1 MVLNNESIKNREAWE
16 KLGYRLPK
24 FDRDAMVEKT
34 VKNPTWVH
42 FGAGNIFKAFQADA
56 CQRLLDA
63 GLAETGIIS
72 AERREKKPEVNDNL
86 TVKVTLK
93 ADGNVE
99 KAVIASIA
107 EKVYLYGNEARL
119 KEIFE
124 NPSLQMVSFTI
135 TEKGYALYDGKGEL
149 LPDIAA
155 DLEAGPENAKSS
167 PATSRTKRRLPW

>member
-1 MVLNNESIKNREAWE
+1 MVLTNESIKNKAAWE
-16 KLGYRLPK
+16 ALGYRLPK
-24 FDRDAMVEKT
+24 YDRDAMIEKT
-34 VKNPTWVH
+34 VANPTWLH

-63 GLAETGIIS
+63 GLAETGIIA
-72 AERREKKPEVNDNL
+72 AERREKKPEANDNL

-99 KAVIASIA
+99 KAVVASIA
-107 EKVYLYGNEARL
+107 EKVYLYGNESRL
-119 KEIFE
+119 REIFE

-135 TEKGYALYDGKGEL
+135 TEKGYALYDANGEL

-155 DLEAGPENAKSS
+155 DACHGKYGQL
-167 PATSRTKRRLPW
+167 LPQR

>member
-16 KLGYRLPK
+16 ALGYRLPK

-34 VKNPTWVH
+34 VANPTWLH

-63 GLAETGIIS
+63 GLWDTGIIA

-99 KAVIASIA
+99 KAVVASIA

-119 KEIFE
+119 REIFE

-135 TEKGYALYDGKGEL
+135 TEKGYALLTGKGSFC
-149 LPDIAA
+149 PT
-155 DLEAGPENAKSS
+155 S
-167 PATSRTKRRLPW
+167 PPTSRPVPRTPRATWAS